1 MIRDEYINILD
12 IVLCLLLFLHSDIT
26 KHLASTNLECLQQ
39 QTTDKILYFDTSC
52 RIDAERM
59 LVFSVWAGF
68 AGWRLEGAKL
78 LIPHSLLI

>member
-39 QTTDKILYFDTSC
+39 QTQQSLLLKYCI
-52 RIDAERM
+52 
-59 LVFSVWAGF
+59 
-68 AGWRLEGAKL
+68 
-78 LIPHSLLI
+78 LIPVAELMQSEC

>member
-39 QTTDKILYFDTSC
+39 QTQQIKDHHF
-52 RIDAERM
+52 
-59 LVFSVWAGF
+59 
-68 AGWRLEGAKL
+68 
-78 LIPHSLLI
+78 

>member
-39 QTTDKILYFDTSC
+39 QTTDKRSLLWKYCI
-52 RIDAERM
+52 
-59 LVFSVWAGF
+59 
-68 AGWRLEGAKL
+68 
-78 LIPHSLLI
+78 LIPVVELMQSEC

>member
-39 QTTDKILYFDTSC
+39 QTQQIKDHYFEN
-52 RIDAERM
+52 I
-59 LVFSVWAGF
+59 VF
-68 AGWRLEGAKL
+68 
-78 LIPHSLLI
+78 

>member
-39 QTTDKILYFDTSC
+39 QTQQIKDHYFENIVFWYQLPNWC
-52 RIDAERM
+52 RANASFLSLSWFCWLE
-59 LVFSVWAGF
+59 AG
-68 AGWRLEGAKL
+68 GC
-78 LIPHSLLI
+78 

>member
-39 QTTDKILYFDTSC
+39 QTTDIIRSLLWKYCI
-52 RIDAERM
+52 
-59 LVFSVWAGF
+59 
-68 AGWRLEGAKL
+68 
-78 LIPHSLLI
+78 LIPVAELMQSEC

>member
-39 QTTDKILYFDTSC
+39 QPQQIKDHYF
-52 RIDAERM
+52 
-59 LVFSVWAGF
+59 
-68 AGWRLEGAKL
+68 
-78 LIPHSLLI
+78 

>member
-39 QTTDKILYFDTSC
+39 QTTDTIRSLLLKYCI
-52 RIDAERM
+52 
-59 LVFSVWAGF
+59 
-68 AGWRLEGAKL
+68 
-78 LIPHSLLI
+78 LIPVAELMQSEC